1 MTAHDATHNAAQD
14 SVQPLPVSPSV
25 EPEEQAEST
34 SKADVGMISPREIL
48 SISWEGIARNKV
60 RSLLTML
67 GVIIGVAAVII
78 MIAIS
83 AGTEAAIAEQIQGL
97 GSNLAFIQA
106 SFGRGRPG
114 GGGDSSTMLVYDDIE
129 VVESVPGVVGTAV
142 DQTTTQT
149 LRADGNTLTDVPV
162 MGTTPDFPSVR
173 AVKIAQGR
181 FFNETEVDRKAKVA
195 VLGSSL
201 ATELFGDPTQGGSD
215 PIGQQVT
222 IDTTKLTVIGVA
234 DEKGV
239 VGNTDFDTQLYVPIT
254 VMFDKFIPSQ
264 FARFMGNR
272 VRIIYAQIDEEADM
286 EKVLTQIQLKLATT
300 KDVPM
305 EELPFT
311 IQTQQDIID
320 TQGATTEAFRSLLA
334 WVAAVSLIV
343 GGIGIMNIML
353 VSVTERTREIGIRQS
368 VGATPNDIR
377 WQFLT
382 EALMLSLVGGLIGV
396 IVGVGGSWLFGATS
410 DMRTVIVPTSILLA
424 FGSAAVVGIFFGF
437 YPANK
442 AAQLD
447 PIDALRHE

>member
-1 MTAHDATHNAAQD
+1 MN
-14 SVQPLPVSPSV
+14 VSEV
-25 EPEEQAEST
+25 F
-34 SKADVGMISPREIL
+34 
-48 SISWEGIARNKV
+48 SIAWEGIIRNKV

-83 AGTEAAIAEQIQGL
+83 AGTEATISEQIQGL

-114 GGGDSSTMLVYDDIE
+114 GGSSGPMLVYDDTA

-149 LRADGNTLTDVPV
+149 IKAGGNTLTDVPV
-162 MGTTPDFPSVR
+162 MGTTAGFPSVR
-173 AVKIAQGR
+173 DVQIAQGR
-181 FFNETEVDRKAKVA
+181 FFNEVEVDRKAKVA
-195 VLGSSL
+195 VLGANL
-201 ATELFGDPTQGGSD
+201 AIELFGDPTDGGSD

-234 DEKGV
+234 AEKGV
-239 VGNTDFDTQLYVPIT
+239 VGNTDFDTQLYTPIT
-254 VMFDKFIPSQ
+254 VVFDKFIPSQ
-264 FARFMGNR
+264 FARIMGNR
-272 VRIIYAQIDEEADM
+272 VRIIYAQIDEDADM
-286 EKVLTQIQLKLATT
+286 EKVLAQIQLKLATS
-300 KDVPM
+300 KDVSV

-396 IVGVGGSWLFGATS
+396 TVGVGGSWLFGITS
-410 DMRTVIVPTSILLA
+410 DMRTVIVPSSILLA
-424 FGSAAVVGIFFGF
+424 FGSAAAVGIFFGF

-447 PIDALRHE
+447 PIEALRHE